1 MANRWK
7 TMLFWFL
14 SLSLT
19 IYVVMILYFFCLV
32 LTKMWSKQAWKSLIR
47 ITWIP
52 SMTLTICKKWLFVN
66 NHARNF
72 SLRPIKEKM
81 TVREW
86 FLNSVNST
94 LLFFSPNN
102 FMGGFRI
109 QAFYYLIA
117 ALITFS
123 GHIIFFM
130 FLIIPI
136 TLKFALPLIIT

>member
-1 MANRWK
+1 
-7 TMLFWFL
+7 MLLWY
-14 SLSLT
+14 
-19 IYVVMILYFFCLV
+19 YVFCLL
-32 LTKMWSKQAWKSLIR
+32 LTKMWSKQAWKSLIRITWKKEKR

-72 SLRPIKEKM
+72 SLRPIKEKI